1 MSSTQYAISL
11 KTNRLISK
19 STANY
24 KKLKKMGLTKEI
36 GDSDEATKP
45 TKPSKPQPTPEV
57 KQPQEKPQ
65 EQPTPEQQPEFNELQ
80 LQHRMSEIT
89 SDMVKTNLKEIVK
102 SQKLSDKEYDI
113 LLKRMLYKKLC
124 LVDPTEP
131 TVKPK
136 KTKTKKKKMKFRVIT
151 PPQSESES
159 ESESE

>member
-57 KQPQEKPQ
+57 KQQE
-65 EQPTPEQQPEFNELQ
+65 EQPTPQQPEQPEFNELQ

>member
-11 KTNRLISK
+11 KTNR

-57 KQPQEKPQ
+57 KQQE
-65 EQPTPEQQPEFNELQ
+65 EQPTPQQPEQPEFNELQ

-151 PPQSESES
+151 PPPSESES
-159 ESESE
+159 DSDSE